1 MVSIPRLTV
10 SPFNCLTQLPRGGDR
25 DVGAG
30 YVMAMT
36 AVGVT
41 TLYYL
46 FVGVGILLIGV
57 GLGGGSF
64 FANVGGLLQVA
75 LWGGGLL
82 SGAISL
88 SAVVAPLLF
97 FTGIAA
103 WRVVPPSQR
112 YGGAIGGLLAMALAY
127 LVAGALVVGLTPV
140 YAVATGSPLVDT
152 VIGGI
157 GIIVVAFLA
166 SSWIALPASIL
177 TGTLYERSID
187 E

>member
-1 MVSIPRLTV
+1 MVSIPRLAV
-10 SPFNCLTQLPRGGDR
+10 FPFNCLTQLPRGGDR

-30 YVMAMT
+30 YVMALT
-36 AVGVT
+36 AVGVA

-57 GLGGGSF
+57 GFGGESF
-64 FANVGGLLQVA
+64 FTNAAV
-75 LWGGGLL
+75 GLL
-82 SGAISL
+82 SGALGL

-97 FTGIAA
+97 VTGIAA

-112 YGGAIGGLLAMALAY
+112 YSGAIGGLLAMALAY
-127 LVAGALVVGLTPV
+127 LVAGALVVGLAAV
-140 YAVATGSPLVDT
+140 SAVATGSPLVDS
-152 VIGGI
+152 VIGSS

-177 TGTLYERSID
+177 TGTLYERARSAAK
-187 E
+187 

>member
-1 MVSIPRLTV
+1 MVLVPRLAV
-10 SPFNCLTQLPRGGDR
+10 SLFKHLDRLPRGGDR
-25 DVGAG
+25 DIGAG
-30 YVMAMT
+30 YVMAIT

-46 FVGVGILLIGV
+46 VVGVGILLIGV
-57 GLGGGSF
+57 GSGGAPF
-64 FANVGGLLQVA
+64 VTNAVV
-75 LWGGGLL
+75 GLL

-97 FTGIAA
+97 ITGIAA
-103 WRVVPPSQR
+103 WRLVPPSQR

-127 LVAGALVVGLTPV
+127 LVAGIIVVGLAPV
-140 YAVATGSPLVDT
+140 YTVATGGPLLDT

-166 SSWIALPASIL
+166 SSWISLPASVI
-177 TGTLYERSID
+177 TGTLYERSLD

>member
-1 MVSIPRLTV
+1 MVPVPRLAV
-10 SPFNCLTQLPRGGDR
+10 SPFKHLDRLPRGGDR

-30 YVMAMT
+30 YVMAIT

-41 TLYYL
+41 TFYYL
-46 FVGVGILLIGV
+46 VVGVGILLIGV
-57 GLGGGSF
+57 GSGGAPF
-64 FANVGGLLQVA
+64 VTNAVVGRLFVV
-75 LWGGGLL
+75 GLL

-97 FTGIAA
+97 VTGIAA
-103 WRVVPPSQR
+103 WRLVPPSQR

-127 LVAGALVVGLTPV
+127 LVAGTVVVGLAPV
-140 YAVATGSPLVDT
+140 YTVATGSSLLDT

-166 SSWIALPASIL
+166 SSWIALPASVL
-177 TGTLYERSID
+177 TGTLYERSLD